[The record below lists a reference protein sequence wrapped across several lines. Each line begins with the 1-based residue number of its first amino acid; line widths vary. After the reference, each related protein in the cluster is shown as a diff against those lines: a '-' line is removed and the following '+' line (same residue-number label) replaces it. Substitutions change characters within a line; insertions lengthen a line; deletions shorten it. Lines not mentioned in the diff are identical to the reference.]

1 MEIPEAGKKSPGQE
15 REGLEHVAQPV
26 ATVEPL
32 ARMPAQNLPLVVPTI
47 DNGQALQDVM
57 SHPFGGND
65 GQTSRIPRQTVPKKA
80 LRADGSAQ
88 KRIVVEID
96 EMLLK
101 ALDPVHVELD
111 GTRTERRQVRRG
123 DVVGMTDHM
132 QFGMVR
138 IEPRRQMAPGNEMDA
153 VHPGCEPFHAAKPV
167 AQRIPVAVTLFGSI
181 RRSPYLPPPVIGGIR
196 RDAGT
201 ILQELRP
208 PGRIAPVHPG
218 YHEIYLHLSVPHDP
232 QTIR

>member
-80 LRADGSAQ
+80 
-88 KRIVVEID
+88 
-96 EMLLK
+96 
-101 ALDPVHVELD
+101 HVELD